1 MSGEIFIS
9 YRRDDSAGW
18 AGRLYDHLLA
28 SFPQSQLFMDVDN
41 LGPGIDFG
49 EAIET
54 SVGSSDVLIA
64 VIGRRWL
71 ISSDEEGKRRLD
83 NPDDFVRLEIT
94 AALKRKILVI
104 PVLVDGASMPRS
116 TELPDDL
123 KLIARRN
130 ALQVSPDR
138 FRYDSDRLTNAIK
151 RVFEEAAAAQH
162 QREEQERLAAE
173 LREKERLA
181 AEQREKERLEAEQRE
196 KERLAAEL
204 REKERLAVEQRE
216 KERLTAEQREKDHL
230 EAERRQGEERNRLEP
245 ETQSQLTNPIA
256 PPTPRAIP
264 EADKASADTP
274 KVVHPMP
281 QNLGESEA
289 RKPPPD
295 SSGTTPEK
303 SPSKRVIAFFSGRSG
318 PRGHLT
324 HLPCVPVAI
333 TAARVDR
340 SRDSKSSGDRRS
352 DR

>member
-18 AGRLYDHLLA
+18 AGRLYDHLSA

-83 NPDDFVRLEIT
+83 NPDDFVRLEIA

-104 PVLVDGASMPRS
+104 PVLVDGALMPGS

-151 RVFEEAAAAQH
+151 RVFEEAAAAQR
-162 QREEQERLAAE
+162 QREEQSGWQLSKGSARSKSGWRLK
-173 LREKERLA
+173 L
-181 AEQREKERLEAEQRE
+181 
-196 KERLAAEL
+196 
-204 REKERLAVEQRE
+204 
-216 KERLTAEQREKDHL
+216 D
-230 EAERRQGEERNRLEP
+230 
-245 ETQSQLTNPIA
+245 S
-256 PPTPRAIP
+256 
-264 EADKASADTP
+264 
-274 KVVHPMP
+274 
-281 QNLGESEA
+281 A
-289 RKPPPD
+289 RKRNTWKL
-295 SSGTTPEK
+295 SNVS
-303 SPSKRVIAFFSGRSG
+303 A
-318 PRGHLT
+318 
-324 HLPCVPVAI
+324 
-333 TAARVDR
+333 
-340 SRDSKSSGDRRS
+340 RRS
-352 DR
+352 YWRRSNARTSWHPCEVAGLLKPKHLLLFRAKARQCQNH